1 MTAFLWDGFGPSSF
15 RSLFLFVFFLA
26 LVVAVPCDDD
36 DDDSSACSK
45 RRTKLVIQDI
55 ADSVHP
61 SHVV

>member
-26 LVVAVPCDDD
+26 IVVAVPCDDD
-36 DDDSSACSK
+36 SSSACSK